1 MGSAGRL
8 TCQNGIHDS
17 DAGLRIRTSK
27 VESAVAKRRI
37 YWNGPLTKSCVTR
50 TISNLNR
57 NLQGFYHD

>member
-8 TCQNGIHDS
+8 TYQNGIHAS
-17 DAGLRIRTSK
+17 DADLLIKTSK
-27 VESAVAKRRI
+27 VVSAVAKRRI
-37 YWNGPLTKSCVTR
+37 CWNGPLTESCVTR